1 MDTVRPGGGAEQDPA
16 PSAEDAREYVQ
27 QVRSLP
33 VEQIIGDVVFSL
45 LNAAQIK
52 LGRRDARLLIDVS
65 TVVLEH
71 ARPYM
76 PAELTR
82 QVDQVFGA
90 HRPQDLRLVVREGY
104 PAHVLIEASKDAAL
118 LVVGS
123 RGHGGFVGLLLGS
136 VSANCAERAN
146 CPVVVVHPSTSGSS

>member
-82 QVDQVFGA
+82 QVDQVLG
-90 HRPQDLRLVVREGY
+90 QLRLGQ
-104 PAHVLIEASKDAAL
+104 
-118 LVVGS
+118 
-123 RGHGGFVGLLLGS
+123 
-136 VSANCAERAN
+136 VSAEGRASQASEPEDN
-146 CPVVVVHPSTSGSS
+146 DLDRVPAPPPSGAVQSPAGPGSSKLWVPGR